1 MSGEGPAPA
10 GGWARLLDTLL
21 ALGLGRLAD
30 EKRRFLDALLLGAA
44 ALMLIGAGAM
54 LGMALLI
61 ALLQERYRLMAAAA
75 LAALCLACGLWLIAL
90 ARSRLNRRNRSG

>member
-10 GGWARLLDTLL
+10 GGWARLLDALL
-21 ALGLGRLAD
+21 ALGLGRLGD

-61 ALLQERYRLMAAAA
+61 ALLQERYRLIAAAA
-75 LAALCLACGLWLIAL
+75 LAALCLATGLWLIAL
-90 ARSRLNRRNRSG
+90 ARSRLNRRNRPG

>member
-10 GGWARLLDTLL
+10 GGWARLLEALL

-44 ALMLIGAGAM
+44 ALMLIGAGIM

-61 ALLQERYRLMAAAA
+61 ALLQERYRLIAAAA
-75 LAALCLACGLWLIAL
+75 LSGLSLATGLWLIAL
-90 ARSRLNRRNRSG
+90 ARSRLSRRNGPR